1 MEKYAIIVAGGE
13 GTRIGG
19 DLPKQF
25 REVAGM
31 PMLWWSIKRFHEE
44 DPSTKIRLVLH
55 PGFFEDWF
63 KLFYS
68 LPEEDRIIHEVIAG
82 GKSRTES
89 VRNGLNGIQESKDS
103 LVAIHDAARPLI
115 TVDLIRRGWSAACKE
130 GGAVPVVPVTDSLRK
145 VSGNRSVAID
155 RREFV
160 AVQTPQVFRVDL
172 LAKAYSENPEA
183 VYSDDATAFEAAGM
197 EVAMFEGY
205 PQNMKV
211 TNPGDLEIAT
221 LLLKMNGVP

>member
-25 REVAGM
+25 REVAGK

-44 DPSTKIRLVLH
+44 DPSTNIRLVLH
-55 PGFFEDWF
+55 PGFFDDW
-63 KLFYS
+63 KKMFYD
-68 LPEEDRIIHEVIAG
+68 LPEEDRIIHEVVAG

-89 VRNGLNGIQESKDS
+89 VKNGLNGILLREDS
-103 LVAIHDAARPLI
+103 LVAIHDAARPLV
-115 TVDLIRRGWSAACKE
+115 TVDLIRRGWKAAE
-130 GGAVPVVPVTDSLRK
+130 EAGGAVPVVPVTDSLRK
-145 VSGNRSVAID
+145 KSGEGSKAID
-155 RREFV
+155 RSGFV
-160 AVQTPQVFRVDL
+160 AVQTPQVFRTSL
-172 LAKAYSENPEA
+172 LVKAYSENPDA
-183 VYSDDATAFEAAGM
+183 VYSDDATAFEAYGM
-197 EVAMFEGY
+197 EVAMFDGY

-221 LLLKMNGVP
+221 LLIRMNGES